1 MPVLTS
7 GSLRISNGSGGDNVF
22 TSGRFRRRGAD
33 HAPHLPRSIVENGQG
48 EILLGQRLNRPA
60 QGYWFVPGGRV
71 CKDETLETAFA
82 RLTQAELGVR
92 LPLAA
97 GTFYG
102 VWQHFYDDNFSGE
115 DFSTHYIVLGFRLRV
130 AESDLR
136 LPDTQHG
143 SYRWLTP
150 EQLLASDN
158 VHENSRAYFSPD
170 APAVG
175 L

>member
-1 MPVLTS
+1 MFLRQEDFAAVVRATPSSPSISSWKTARGNFTGPASQPS
-7 GSLRISNGSGGDNVF
+7 GAG
-22 TSGRFRRRGAD
+22 
-33 HAPHLPRSIVENGQG
+33 
-48 EILLGQRLNRPA
+48 LLVCA
-60 QGYWFVPGGRV
+60 GGRV
-71 CKDETLETAFA
+71 CKDETLEAAFA

-92 LPLAA
+92 SPLAA

-136 LPDTQHG
+136 LPDAQHG

-158 VHENSRAYFSPD
+158 VHENSRAYFFPD

>member
-1 MPVLTS
+1 
-7 GSLRISNGSGGDNVF
+7 
-22 TSGRFRRRGAD
+22 
-33 HAPHLPRSIVENGQG
+33 
-48 EILLGQRLNRPA
+48 
-60 QGYWFVPGGRV
+60 RV
-71 CKDETLETAFA
+71 RKDETLEAAFA

-130 AESDLR
+130 TESDLR
-136 LPDTQHG
+136 LPDAQHG

-158 VHENSRAYFSPD
+158 VHENSRAYFLPD

>member
-1 MPVLTS
+1 MFLRQEDFAAVVRTTPLI
-7 GSLRISNGSGGDNVF
+7 SLDF
-22 TSGRFRRRGAD
+22 
-33 HAPHLPRSIVENGQG
+33 IVENGQG
-48 EILLGQRLNRPA
+48 NFTGSASQPSGAGLLVCA
-60 QGYWFVPGGRV
+60 GGRV
-71 CKDETLETAFA
+71 CKDETLEAAFA

-136 LPDTQHG
+136 LPDAQHG

-150 EQLLASDN
+150 EQLLAGDN

>member
-33 HAPHLPRSIVENGQG
+33 HAPHLPRFHCGKRPG

-60 QGYWFVPGGRV
+60 QGYWFVPGGGV
-71 CKDETLETAFA
+71 CKDETLEAAFA

-136 LPDTQHG
+136 LPDAQHG

-150 EQLLASDN
+150 EQLLAGDN

>member
-1 MPVLTS
+1 
-7 GSLRISNGSGGDNVF
+7 
-22 TSGRFRRRGAD
+22 
-33 HAPHLPRSIVENGQG
+33 
-48 EILLGQRLNRPA
+48 
-60 QGYWFVPGGRV
+60 V
-71 CKDETLETAFA
+71 CKDETLEAAFA

-102 VWQHFYDDNFSGE
+102 VWQHFYDDNFSSE

-136 LPDTQHG
+136 LPDAQHG

-150 EQLLASDN
+150 EQLLAGDN

>member
-1 MPVLTS
+1 
-7 GSLRISNGSGGDNVF
+7 
-22 TSGRFRRRGAD
+22 
-33 HAPHLPRSIVENGQG
+33 
-48 EILLGQRLNRPA
+48 
-60 QGYWFVPGGRV
+60 RV
-71 CKDETLETAFA
+71 CKDETLEAAFA

-150 EQLLASDN
+150 EQLLVSDN

>member
-1 MPVLTS
+1 M
-7 GSLRISNGSGGDNVF
+7 
-22 TSGRFRRRGAD
+22 
-33 HAPHLPRSIVENGQG
+33 
-48 EILLGQRLNRPA
+48 
-60 QGYWFVPGGRV
+60 
-71 CKDETLETAFA
+71 CKDETLEAAFA
-82 RLTQAELGVR
+82 RLTQAELGDAS
-92 LPLAA
+92 AA
-97 GTFYG
+97 GGRDVYG

-136 LPDTQHG
+136 LPETQHG

-158 VHENSRAYFSPD
+158 VHENSRAYFLPD

>member
-1 MPVLTS
+1 MFLRQEDFAAVVRTTPLI
-7 GSLRISNGSGGDNVF
+7 SLDF
-22 TSGRFRRRGAD
+22 
-33 HAPHLPRSIVENGQG
+33 IVENGQG

-60 QGYWFVPGGRV
+60 QGYWFVPGGGCARR
-71 CKDETLETAFA
+71 TLEAAFA

-136 LPDTQHG
+136 LPNTQHG

>member
-22 TSGRFRRRGAD
+22 TSGRFRRRGAG
-33 HAPHLPRSIVENGQG
+33 HALISSISSWKTARGKF
-48 EILLGQRLNRPA
+48 
-60 QGYWFVPGGRV
+60 YWASVSTVRRRATGLCRGRV
-71 CKDETLETAFA
+71 CKDETLEAAFA

-136 LPDTQHG
+136 LPDAQHG

-158 VHENSRAYFSPD
+158 VHENSRAYFS
-170 APAVG
+170 
-175 L
+175 

>member
-1 MPVLTS
+1 MVPGVTMFLRQEDFAAVVRTTPLI
-7 GSLRISNGSGGDNVF
+7 SLDF
-22 TSGRFRRRGAD
+22 
-33 HAPHLPRSIVENGQG
+33 IVENGQG

-71 CKDETLETAFA
+71 CKDETLEAAFA

-136 LPDTQHG
+136 LPDAQHG

>member
-1 MPVLTS
+1 
-7 GSLRISNGSGGDNVF
+7 
-22 TSGRFRRRGAD
+22 
-33 HAPHLPRSIVENGQG
+33 
-48 EILLGQRLNRPA
+48 
-60 QGYWFVPGGRV
+60 FVPGGRV
-71 CKDETLETAFA
+71 CKDETLEAAFA
-82 RLTQAELGVR
+82 RLTQ
-92 LPLAA
+92 AA

-136 LPDTQHG
+136 LPDAQHG